1 MTHFC
6 NPLLWLGQNEPE
18 FAKAVNDLCAAIR
31 FTNRTTFILPSPEIR
46 KRFIELVEKGNA
58 DDDDSAQAI
67 LSAHII
73 NAQFDSDKWTSGEI
87 YTADRN
93 TIPPAKVSNNGTVTF
108 PNGTKLTLP
117 KDGLTRAKKPLVFI
131 SDGEIPKGNRSE
143 GPMRGRERS
152 ERSEGSEGSEGRVRR
167 VRKTNNDEVSG
178 GDEHAAKGRM
188 RTTVFDILSKEHKK
202 HIGKNSSEP
211 LMYKY
216 MVSLLNFLKESH
228 PSVYNAVLPIID
240 LDPFVT
246 AVILFQPY
254 KKSGPYILDEDLIS
268 AWGGN
273 STNYDA
279 LRSDWYA
286 HFVGQPYESQIP
298 KMLAAIDN
306 MRCRILEA
314 PSVREFNKMLVDTYN
329 KLYETGKVD
338 GVEVLPEATRKL
350 FKNGYGLMWCDEMRF
365 LLYRALSSINSG
377 RDMTA
382 NLNKFDA
389 ILNFVMTMNSDKFAS
404 TSALFNVPEGPTK
417 KEMFN
422 AYLVQF
428 VNSSD
433 FLMGCGQGYK
443 LFGDIVPTTDKFTG
457 GAEPAVYHTGGAK
470 IGQLEKIGNGPP
482 NGGGYNGGRETS
494 GPSTAA
500 KAARK
505 RRKKRNAV

>member
-1 MTHFC
+1 MPHFC
-6 NPLLWLGQNEPE
+6 NPLLWLGENEPD

-58 DDDDSAQAI
+58 DDDDAAQAI

-73 NAQFDSDKWTSGEI
+73 NAQFDSDKWTTGEI

-93 TIPPAKVSNNGTVTF
+93 TIPSAKVSNNGTVTF

-131 SDGEIPKGNRSE
+131 SDGEIPKGDRSE
-143 GPMRGRERS
+143 GPMRGRERP
-152 ERSEGSEGSEGRVRR
+152 ERTEGSEGRVRR
-167 VRKTNNDEVSG
+167 VRKSDNDEVSG
-178 GDEHAAKGRM
+178 GDEHSAKGRM
-188 RTTVFDILSKEHKK
+188 RDTVFDILSKEHKK

-228 PSVYNAVLPIID
+228 STVYNAILPIID

-254 KKSGPYILDEDLIS
+254 KKSGPYILDDDLIV

-365 LLYRALSSINSG
+365 LLYRAQSSINSG

-389 ILNFVMTMNSDKFAS
+389 ILNFVMTMNSDKFAA

-443 LFGDIVPTTDKFTG
+443 PFGDIVPSTGSVVMG
-457 GAEPAVYHTGGAK
+457 GAESVYNAGLRK
-470 IGQLEKIGNGPP
+470 IGELEKVGDGAPFDGGYE
-482 NGGGYNGGRETS
+482 GGGRATS
-494 GPSTAA
+494 GPKT
-500 KAARK
+500 ARK
-505 RRKKRNAV
+505 ASKARRKKRSVV